1 MLGLLDKGVKGC
13 IISNVRQTQQESM
26 KGVENVFNVIKKQ
39 RENKGVSQETLAMQ
53 AKISRPHLSDIEN
66 GKAQPSVEV
75 AFRIAAALGCSIEA
89 LFFTRNVSQ
98 TQQNTG

>member
-1 MLGLLDKGVKGC
+1 M
-13 IISNVRQTQQESM
+13 
-26 KGVENVFNVIKKQ
+26 FNVIKKK
-39 RENKGVSQETLAMQ
+39 RESKGVSQEALAMQ

-89 LFFTRNVSQ
+89 IFFNRSVINE
-98 TQQNTG
+98 

>member
-1 MLGLLDKGVKGC
+1 
-13 IISNVRQTQQESM
+13 M
-26 KGVENVFNVIKKQ
+26 KGVENVFNVIKNQ

-66 GKAQPSVEV
+66 CKAHPSVEV

-89 LFFTRNVSQ
+89 LFFTHNVSR
-98 TQQNTG
+98 TQHNTG